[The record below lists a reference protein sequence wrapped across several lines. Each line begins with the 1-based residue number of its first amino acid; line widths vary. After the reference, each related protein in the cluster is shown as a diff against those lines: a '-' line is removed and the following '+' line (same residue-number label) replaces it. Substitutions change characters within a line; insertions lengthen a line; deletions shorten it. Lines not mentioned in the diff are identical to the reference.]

1 VFALDAPATLLGL
14 IKKQCVGVRYVYVFK
29 RQRECVFVCKRER
42 EGVCV
47 CVCVSIWTTKPEILT
62 GAFQVLRQAYCDT
75 KNHSST

>member
-14 IKKQCVGVRYVYVFK
+14 IKKQCVGVRYVYMFK

-47 CVCVSIWTTKPEILT
+47 FVCEHLDDKT
-62 GAFQVLRQAYCDT
+62 
-75 KNHSST
+75 